1 MEPQTTF
8 CMPNDDGG
16 INVYS
21 ATQWFDLT
29 QVAISRSLKIQQS
42 KITGQFKRLGGSY
55 GAKTSRSAQV
65 ACACALACHLLRRP
79 IRFVLTIES
88 NMTMIGKRYAY
99 VIDYQANIDPATG
112 QLHQFETTISQ
123 DFGYSFNDDCSPII
137 IHCFKRSCYARA
149 ADWKI
154 TVNRVK
160 TAAPSAT
167 WCRAPGTTEA
177 TATVENL
184 MEQIAR
190 EVNLDPAQIRLINLD
205 SNGSLHKIFPEF
217 LKDTGKIRPINFDVL

>member
-8 CMPNDDGG
+8 CVPNDDGG

-29 QVAISRSLKIQQS
+29 QIAISKSLKIQQS

-55 GAKTSRSAQV
+55 GGKFSRSAQV
-65 ACACALACHLLRRP
+65 ACACALACHKLRRP

-88 NMTMIGKRYAY
+88 NMMMIGKRYAN
-99 VIDYQANIDPATG
+99 VIDYEASIDSATG
-112 QLHQFETTISQ
+112 QLQKFTTTISQ
-123 DFGYSFNDDCSPII
+123 DFGYSFNDDGSGVLFYCL
-137 IHCFKRSCYARA
+137 KKSCYARA

-160 TAAPSAT
+160 TDAPSHT
-167 WCRAPGTTEA
+167 WCRSPGTTEA
-177 TATVENL
+177 IACIENA
-184 MEQIAR
+184 MEHIAR
-190 EVNLDPAQIRLINLD
+190 ECNLDPAQVRLTNLD
-205 SNGSLHKIFPEF
+205 SSGSLHKIFPEF
-217 LKDTGKIRPINFDVL
+217 LKDTGKMTFKK